1 MINNVILVDDQ
12 DREVGTME
20 KMEAHRKGL
29 LHRAFSIFVFNSE
42 MKLLLQKRARLKYH
56 SDSLWTNTCC
66 SHPRPDEDLMSAATR
81 RLMEEMGFIC
91 ELNELFVFQYKAELG
106 NHLIENEIDH
116 VLFGK
121 YDGNPTPDP
130 DEVSDYAWISL
141 SELVNQVK
149 DDPQEY
155 TYWLKKS
162 LDRVVE
168 ATIIKGWGKGSKF
181 R

>member
-1 MINNVILVDDQ
+1 MIDNVILIDDQ
-12 DREVGTME
+12 DQEVGTME

-42 MKLLLQKRARLKYH
+42 MKLLLQKRAKSKYH
-56 SDSLWTNTCC
+56 SHSLWTNTCC
-66 SHPRPDEDLMSAATR
+66 SHPRPDEDLISAARR

-91 ELNELFVFQYKAELG
+91 ELNEIFVFQYKAELD

-116 VLFGK
+116 VLVGK
-121 YDGNPTPDP
+121 YDGNPTPNP

-141 SELVNQVK
+141 SDLVNLVR
-149 DDPQEY
+149 DHPQEY

-162 LDRVVE
+162 LDRV
-168 ATIIKGWGKGSKF
+168 AAACLSGL
-181 R
+181 